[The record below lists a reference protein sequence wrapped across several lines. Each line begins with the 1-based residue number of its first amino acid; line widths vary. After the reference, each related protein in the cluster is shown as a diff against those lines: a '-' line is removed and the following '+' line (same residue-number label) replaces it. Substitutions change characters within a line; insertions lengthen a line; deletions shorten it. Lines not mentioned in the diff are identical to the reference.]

1 MCCINLHLIINRF
14 TFNTD
19 YICKLLYMICTY
31 YQNKT
36 LHTTKCFQYN
46 FYAFVVYLT
55 HTQNSSKVK
64 LWKLQFIQF
73 FFQAGRYS
81 FILSDF
87 FAKAIRISL
96 RKLQALVLLIQ
107 KKWKMHLH
115 SYALTIVKTQ
125 YTIINTKWQ

>member
-1 MCCINLHLIINRF
+1 MCCINLHLIVNQF

-19 YICKLLYMICTY
+19 YICKLLYMIFTH

-36 LHTTKCFQYN
+36 LHNKLFSVQFLCICCIF
-46 FYAFVVYLT
+46 
-55 HTQNSSKVK
+55 HTYTDLIQSKIMK
-64 LWKLQFIQF
+64 IAIHSI

-87 FAKAIRISL
+87 VAKAIRISL

-107 KKWKMHLH
+107 RKWKMHLH
-115 SYALTIVKTQ
+115 SWALATVKTQ
-125 YTIINTKWQ
+125 YTIINTKCQ